1 MDYIDGKLKLAAC
14 ALLCCVLF
22 LGFDATTAD
31 AADNAALSYQSA
43 NKSYVELFRDPSRK
57 KYRQY
62 WLEVINEYSAIAEKY
77 PDSAFAPNARFKSA
91 KLYVQLH
98 NYAGRKSDLGK
109 ASEIYQSIARD
120 YPQSSLAD
128 DALLNAGKI
137 AESLGD
143 KAQAQELYRRIDREF
158 PQGDMAEAARAR
170 ITGKGAAPKK
180 AVTRTAGDAAAKGG
194 SASLSHVRKI
204 RQWTNKDSTR
214 VVIDLDKNAAYKAFT
229 LPRDPKHDKPERLV
243 IDLKNTATLPG
254 FPYRQRVD
262 DRLVTDIRVSQ
273 YDHQTVR
280 VVLDLNGKLQYNTFQ
295 LNDPSRVVVDLSTD
309 STAIKEA
316 ASFQSKVKKVR
327 AHAPSQMKKDVPSI
341 ASQLCLKVSRI
352 VIDPGHGGK
361 DPGAISPEGLMEKD
375 LVLQIG
381 KRLARRLEMEGF
393 EVFLTRSTDR
403 FLTLEE
409 RTNFANEKRA
419 DLFVSLHINSHRDRS
434 IRGIET
440 YFLNLTTDAT
450 AIEVAARENA
460 TTQKSLSDLQL
471 IINDLMLNS
480 KINESS
486 KFANCVHTDI
496 VSSAVNVGYAGRN
509 LGVRQAPFYVLLGAQ
524 MPSILLELGFITNS
538 KDMGLLQRRSYQE
551 ALVDGIAKG
560 INNYIMNTTYAYGGR
575 SR

>member
-14 ALLCCVLF
+14 ALLCCVFF
-22 LGFDATTAD
+22 LGFDATAD

-62 WLEVINEYSAIAEKY
+62 WLEVIREYSTIAEKY

-91 KLYVQLH
+91 KLYVQLY
-98 NYAGRKSDLGK
+98 NYAGRKSDLNK

-120 YPQSSLAD
+120 YPRSSLAD

-137 AESLGD
+137 AESLGN
-143 KAQAQELYRRIDREF
+143 KSQAQALYRRIDREF
-158 PQGDMAEAARAR
+158 PQGDMAGAARAR
-170 ITGKGAAPKK
+170 ITGKSSAPKK
-180 AVTRTAGDAAAKGG
+180 AVARNTGKAAVKGG
-194 SASLSHVRKI
+194 KTSLSHIRKI

-214 VVIDLDKNAAYKAFT
+214 VVIDLDKNAAYKSFT
-229 LPRDPKHDKPERLV
+229 LPRDPKHSKPERLV

-254 FPYRQRVD
+254 FPYRHRVD
-262 DRLVTDIRVSQ
+262 DRLVTGIRVSQ
-273 YDHQTVR
+273 YDHRTVR
-280 VVLDLNGKLQYNTFQ
+280 VVLDLNDKLQYNTFH
-295 LNDPSRVVVDLSTD
+295 LDDPSRVVVDVSTD
-309 STAIKEA
+309 SSAIKEV
-316 ASFQSKVKKVR
+316 ASYQSKVKKVR
-327 AHAPSQMKKDVPSI
+327 SHAPSQMKEDVPSI

-361 DPGAISPEGLMEKD
+361 DPGAVSPEGVLEKD

-393 EVFLTRSTDR
+393 EVFLTRSTDK
-403 FLTLEE
+403 FLTLEK

-486 KFANCVHTDI
+486 KFANCVHNDI
-496 VSSAVNVGYAGRN
+496 ISSAVNVGYAGRN

-538 KDMGLLQRRSYQE
+538 KDMSLLQRRSYQE

-575 SR
+575 SK